1 MERKKKRKN
10 DDTMSN
16 KININKNTDILE
28 DDDEILK
35 EIIKKIE
42 KPKNKKTKNNHIEI
56 NLDNNNRP
64 ININMNINNN
74 QNLNQINQ
82 NFNSN
87 QNQISQ
93 QNNLRNENRIEE
105 GNNNKHED
113 EEFFLYFEVSE
124 SKEIFL
130 DVSPEMN
137 FNLIIGELKK
147 KYAWMESMNIK
158 GFKYND
164 LDIPL
169 KSNCVR
175 NGIEKGSKIQ
185 IIFQ

>member
-1 MERKKKRKN
+1 
-10 DDTMSN
+10 
-16 KININKNTDILE
+16 
-28 DDDEILK
+28 
-35 EIIKKIE
+35 
-42 KPKNKKTKNNHIEI
+42 
-56 NLDNNNRP
+56 
-64 ININMNINNN
+64 MNINNN

-87 QNQISQ
+87 QNQALQ

-105 GNNNKHED
+105 GNNNKQED
-113 EEFFLYFEVSE
+113 EEFFLYFEVSAD
-124 SKEIFL
+124 KEIFL